1 MGKTDTIKER
11 TIYIYAP
18 SLEVKA
24 KWEETAKQNKTSLS
38 KWIIKNIEDTM
49 QDSKEGIKTKD
60 ELLKENQSLKK
71 EIAELS
77 KEYKQTKI
85 IRDNLE
91 REIRKYR
98 AEPFQQIIKDGDR
111 KFDRE
116 LIDILRNTKGVNGK
130 NRFIDNEEILS
141 RLNVSPKETEYIQS
155 IYNQLSIFEEYN
167 LLESST
173 KGWRWKG

>member
-11 TIYIYAP
+11 TICVYAP
-18 SLEVKA
+18 SLELKT
-24 KWEETAKQNKTSLS
+24 KWEEIAKRNSTSLS

-49 QDSKEGIKTKD
+49 QEAKEGVKSKD

-71 EIAELS
+71 EIADLL

-98 AEPFQQIIKDGDR
+98 AEPFQKIVKDGDR
-111 KFDRE
+111 KFDKE
-116 LIDILRNTKGVNGK
+116 LIDILRNTKGVDGN
-130 NRFIDNEEILS
+130 NRFIDNDEILS
-141 RLNVSPKETEYIQS
+141 RLNISPQETDYIQS
-155 IYNQLSIFEEYN
+155 IYNQLTIFEEYN